1 MIEMAT
7 VEVASNICK
16 LREIELFGVKI
27 GVYRLGEQ
35 SSYIHDDNLVNRAK

>member
-1 MIEMAT
+1 MEPNESDNTVMIEMSS

-27 GVYRLGEQ
+27 GVYKLGE
-35 SSYIHDDNLVNRAK
+35 